1 MAKKTRPA
9 MLAQQLQAVR
19 GELADA
25 EAECGK
31 LQAERDEAQRLL
43 EAQKAT
49 TQAVSKD
56 WMADARHLK
65 SERDTEARAR
75 DFQQRRGDSLYDQVT
90 TLYDQVAT
98 LTDQIESLK
107 THTFAA
113 WIVAAIGWICFIF
126 ALCL

>member
-75 DFQQRRGDSLYDQVT
+75 DFQQRRGDSLYDQVA
-90 TLYDQVAT
+90 TLYDQ
-98 LTDQIESLK
+98 IESSK

-113 WIVAAIGWICFIF
+113 WIVAAIGWICFF
-126 ALCL
+126 VMAVT